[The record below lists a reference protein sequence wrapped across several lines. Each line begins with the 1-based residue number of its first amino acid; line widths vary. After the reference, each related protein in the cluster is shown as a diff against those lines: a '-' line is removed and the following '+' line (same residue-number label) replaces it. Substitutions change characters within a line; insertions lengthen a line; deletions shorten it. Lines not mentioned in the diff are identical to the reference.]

1 MRRRSILLWE
11 VYNGFCRCQ
20 IWGKLESHE
29 DWFIFC
35 TLPLQEASFPPPGHW
50 PYCLRAECPAVGHFP
65 LVQGQRA
72 TPLNSTPLLG
82 LRQPMNLSS
91 SWCLCKSWFPLA
103 PPSIAWI
110 CITEEIVVLLYFSF
124 LSISQSAVGEA
135 NCVPGLE
142 ERACFALNRCTWGT
156 EQPELVEQSLY
167 DQLIKDPFCFL
178 KGRA

>member
-1 MRRRSILLWE
+1 MGSAGARSGGNWRVMRIGSFSVPSPSRKLLSLRLATGHIVLGQSVQQW
-11 VYNGFCRCQ
+11 
-20 IWGKLESHE
+20 
-29 DWFIFC
+29 D
-35 TLPLQEASFPPPGHW
+35 TFPW
-50 PYCLRAECPAVGHFP
+50 S
-65 LVQGQRA
+65 QGQRA
-72 TPLNSTPLLG
+72 TPLNSTSLLG

-91 SWCLCKSWFPLA
+91 SWCLCMSWFPLA

-110 CITEEIVVLLYFSF
+110 CITEESVVLLCFCF